1 MVYVYKTKGVCSRE
15 MTVDVDE
22 NGIIQSC
29 VIKGGCPGNL
39 LGISRIVIGMKAE
52 DVIERFRGTRCGFRS
67 TSCPISSPMRWRR
80 LWLLLPSK
88 SFALNG
94 SCPFPGQEFFV
105 YPGKILFR
113 SGKFRLLPI

>member
-39 LGISRIVIGMKAE
+39 LGISRIIKGKTVKEVVEAFQG
-52 DVIERFRGTRCGFRS
+52 VHCGAKP
-67 TSCPISSPMRWRR
+67 TSCPDQSAT
-80 LWLLLPSK
+80 
-88 SFALNG
+88 ALTKHFQSN
-94 SCPFPGQEFFV
+94 
-105 YPGKILFR
+105 
-113 SGKFRLLPI
+113 